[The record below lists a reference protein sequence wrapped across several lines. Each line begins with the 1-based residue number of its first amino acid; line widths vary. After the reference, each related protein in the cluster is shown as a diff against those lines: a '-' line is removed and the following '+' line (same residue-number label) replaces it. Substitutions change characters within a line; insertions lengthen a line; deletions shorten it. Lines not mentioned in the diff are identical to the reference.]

1 MVSARSMQ
9 RALYQAIRCAGS
21 QTALAQRVG
30 VRPQAVHL
38 WVKKGRVPAARALAV
53 ERATA
58 GQVSRHELRP
68 DLYPNEAAPSEVC
81 SGGAQP

>member
-1 MVSARSMQ
+1 MQ